1 MVATSPRRR
10 PPPRRTRRRSRSHRV
25 APVDR
30 GNAEVAVR
38 VRRDLVEARGRRNVG
53 VIAYRRAGVAGE
65 VVAEGVGDAIDSV
78 VRRAEDVHDHA
89 AGRRGGWTP
98 SRAG

>member
-1 MVATSPRRR
+1 M
-10 PPPRRTRRRSRSHRV
+10 
-25 APVDR
+25 
-30 GNAEVAVR
+30 
-38 VRRDLVEARGRRNVG
+38 EARGRRNVG
-53 VIAYRRAGVAGE
+53 VIAYRRAGVAG
-65 VVAEGVGDAIDSV
+65 EGVGDAIDSV

>member
-1 MVATSPRRR
+1 MVATSPRRC

-30 GNAEVAVR
+30 GNAEVAVC

-53 VIAYRRAGVAGE
+53 VIAYRRAGVAG
-65 VVAEGVGDAIDSV
+65 EGVGDAIDSV

>member
-1 MVATSPRRR
+1 M
-10 PPPRRTRRRSRSHRV
+10 
-25 APVDR
+25 
-30 GNAEVAVR
+30 
-38 VRRDLVEARGRRNVG
+38 RRDLVEARGRRNVG

-65 VVAEGVGDAIDSV
+65 VVGDAIDSV
-78 VRRAEDVHDHA
+78 VRRAEDVPDHA

>member
-65 VVAEGVGDAIDSV
+65 VVGDAIDSV
-78 VRRAEDVHDHA
+78 VRRAEDVPDHA